1 MYGVEYSTHLS
12 STGDWVSLP
21 FCQVT
26 FPKGWPRNSQERV
39 ASEATVALP
48 NDVVTTSAGTANKD
62 GTYN

>member
-1 MYGVEYSTHLS
+1 MYAIGHFTHLS

-26 FPKGWPRNSQERV
+26 LPKGWPRNSQERV

-48 NDVVTTSAGTANKD
+48 NDVDTTSAGTANKD
-62 GTYN
+62 RT